1 VDPGT
6 SNVVALFFIMMELMM
21 LAVVVVLVLVVDD
34 DDKALKCGRVA
45 GPGQAQDNIL
55 VIRFSPIGVQ
65 CVEGYA

>member
-1 VDPGT
+1 
-6 SNVVALFFIMMELMM
+6 M